1 MSDQPTDLG
10 LAFIDSCDSIT
21 LMMIHGFPFSS
32 AMWEPQIEDLASVT
46 RVIAPDLRGHGRS
59 QAVPGSY
66 TMEML
71 ADDCVGLLD
80 YLAITTPVV
89 VCGLSMG
96 GYVAFEFFRRYP
108 ELVAG
113 LILTSTRA
121 LPDTPQGKANR
132 DKMAAKAQTE
142 GVAAI
147 AADMLPKL
155 FSPKTYEENEEVV
168 DFVQEMMEWASVDGV
183 VGALAA
189 MRDRPD
195 SSPTLT
201 EIDVPTL
208 IIHGAD
214 DKIVPLAE
222 AEAMRDAIPNAQLV
236 VIPDAGHVPNLEQID
251 AFNDAVMDFLME
263 LQDAYVHDH
272 NHHH

>member
-1 MSDQPTDLG
+1 MNEQPEDLG
-10 LAFIDSCDSIT
+10 LAFIDSCDGMA
-21 LMMIHGFPFSS
+21 LLMIHGFPFSS

-46 RVIAPDLRGHGRS
+46 RVVAPDLRGHGRS
-59 QAVPGSY
+59 QPVPGPY

-71 ADDCVGLLD
+71 ADDCMGLLD
-80 YLAITTPVV
+80 YLAISGPVV

-96 GYVAFEFFRRYP
+96 GYVAFEFFRQFP
-108 ELVAG
+108 EMVAG

-121 LPDTPQGKANR
+121 LPDTPEGKAAR
-132 DKMAAKAQTE
+132 DKMAEKAQTE
-142 GVAAI
+142 GVSAI

-155 FSPKTYEENEEVV
+155 LSPKTYEDDEEVV
-168 DFVQEMMEWASVDGV
+168 EFVQEMMETTSVEGV

-195 SSPTLT
+195 STPTLA

-214 DKIVPLAE
+214 DQIVPLAE
-222 AEAMRDAIPNAQLV
+222 AMRNAIPGAKMV
-236 VIPDAGHVPNLEQID
+236 VIPEAGHVPNLEQID
-251 AFNDAVMDFLME
+251 VFNDAVTDFLLE
-263 LQDAYVHDH
+263 IQDA
-272 NHHH
+272 HHHHHH

>member
-195 SSPTLT
+195 SSSTLT